1 MSKFHKLLSPSVA
14 RNALERL
21 RPINP
26 RTFIDVTF
34 NREIISG
41 DTIHGHKQ
49 TQYDIKAVIGATVW
63 LDNDLTPR
71 READIRTMR
80 LAIIEEVFGEYR
92 QPLMHAMLDINA
104 GETEKALARL
114 QDIYDDMFPRD

>member
-1 MSKFHKLLSPSVA
+1 MSKFHKLLSPSIVP
-14 RNALERL
+14 NALERV
-21 RPINP
+21 RPIKP
-26 RTFIDVTF
+26 RTFIDVRF
-34 NREIISG
+34 SREAIPG
-41 DTIHGHKQ
+41 DTIDGHKQ

-71 READIRTMR
+71 READIRMMR
-80 LAIIEEVFGEYR
+80 LSIIEEVFGEYR
-92 QPLMHAMLDINA
+92 EPLMHAMLDINA